1 MTLLPRLLTAIALIG
16 LLTMAAPPTWTEAQ
30 AQSKAAKDLKCK
42 GCVGK
47 KDLGKKAVKMKN
59 LDKKLQNKINEM
71 MMNANRVPFSQ
82 QIAANTTATLLT
94 LGPFVLFARCILGQ
108 GGDDRVELALRSTV
122 NNWFLGGFL
131 GSGSPFLSTEEV
143 ILGTLLT
150 IAGAQAYETFLRDGA
165 ISPAGAFLGLIYFG
179 LALNVV
185 GNGCF
190 VHGTVG
196 YDQGA

>member
-1 MTLLPRLLTAIALIG
+1 MTLLPRLLTALALVG
-16 LLTMAAPPTWTEAQ
+16 LLTVAAPPAWTEAQ

-42 GCVGK
+42 GCVDA
-47 KDLGKKAVKMKN
+47 KDIKKKAVKMKA

-108 GGDDRVELALRSTV
+108 GGDDRVELLLRSTV
-122 NNWFLGGFL
+122 NNWFLGPF
-131 GSGSPFLSTEEV
+131 SNSPLPSTAEIV
-143 ILGTLLT
+143 LGTLF
-150 IAGAQAYETFLRDGA
+150 IVAGAQAYQTFLRDGA
-165 ISPAGAFLGLIYFG
+165 ITPAGAFLGLIYFG
-179 LALNVV
+179 MALNIV

-196 YDQGA
+196 YDQSA